1 MKLSNVLF
9 ALAVAF
15 PATLPAN
22 ATPQSFDQ
30 PKYEILGEKCEAGN
44 QNACRQLALETG
56 GNCAGSIE
64 SGCRY
69 SLEIINPEEPMVVLP
84 ALKFL
89 GASRLSTIQ
98 HCAEIVKVTDW
109 AILSTD
115 SELEGMQLC
124 LEEHT

>member
-1 MKLSNVLF
+1 MKAILFILSALT
-9 ALAVAF
+9 LAVPPLALPAPPL
-15 PATLPAN
+15 PAT
-22 ATPQSFDQ
+22 ATPVASDTR
-30 PKYEILGEKCEAGN
+30 IA
-44 QNACRQLALETG
+44 
-56 GNCAGSIE
+56 
-64 SGCRY
+64 
-69 SLEIINPEEPMVVLP
+69 EEPMVVLP

-115 SELEGMQLC
+115 SELEGMQSC